1 MKPDAI
7 RERLEA
13 ELADLERR
21 HHKVD
26 QSLRHVRTP
35 LEGDWKEDAI
45 VRANDEVLEVLDNDG
60 RARIVALRAAI
71 ERIARGTY
79 GRCTACG
86 KRIAAARLAAL
97 PEVATCIACASAAS
111 LPRR

>member
-26 QSLRHVRTP
+26 QSLRRIRTP
-35 LEGDWKEDAI
+35 LEGDWKEDAS
-45 VRANDEVLEVLDNDG
+45 VLGNDEVLEALDSDG
-60 RARIVALRAAI
+60 RARIVRLRAAL
-71 ERIARGTY
+71 ERMSRGTY
-79 GRCTACG
+79 GQCTACG
-86 KRIAAARLAAL
+86 EEIAAARLDAI
-97 PEVATCIACASAAS
+97 PEVATCIACAAGATSH
-111 LPRR
+111 